1 MGAWKEWRAALCFGV
16 ICNIFPPHPIWL
28 MIRSYSKSTVCVYRV
43 FLSFFSM
50 TWFRAFRGDFGFS
63 FYGEKRT
70 PVTIDIQLVS
80 AIYACVLVSVAAII
94 VAIGIR
100 GKEVSLISELSS
112 FCRRKFINT
121 SYLCSY
127 ISFCELVTFNKS
139 NHFPNTMTT
148 GDQVFAC
155 TNLHPMTVLRLGRN
169 TFTICHLCIKH
180 YVIKSF

>member
-1 MGAWKEWRAALCFGV
+1 MGARKEWRAALCFGV
-16 ICNIFPPHPIWL
+16 IRNVFPPHPIWL
-28 MIRSYSKSTVCVYRV
+28 MIRSYSKSTVSVYRV

-100 GKEVSLISELSS
+100 GKEVSFNFGIIYFLQNKIHQY
-112 FCRRKFINT
+112 FIFVF
-121 SYLCSY
+121 
-127 ISFCELVTFNKS
+127 I
-139 NHFPNTMTT
+139 HFILWV
-148 GDQVFAC
+148 G
-155 TNLHPMTVLRLGRN
+155 
-169 TFTICHLCIKH
+169 HL
-180 YVIKSF
+180 

>member
-16 ICNIFPPHPIWL
+16 IRNVFPPHPIWL
-28 MIRSYSKSTVCVYRV
+28 MIRSHSKSTVCVYRV

-100 GKEVSLISELSS
+100 GKEVSLISESSS

-127 ISFCELVTFNKS
+127 ISLSWSPLTNPII
-139 NHFPNTMTT
+139 FPIRW
-148 GDQVFAC
+148 QPAIKFAC
-155 TNLHPMTVLRLGRN
+155 TILHPMTVLRLGRN
-169 TFTICHLCIKH
+169 TFTICHV
-180 YVIKSF
+180 Y

>member
-1 MGAWKEWRAALCFGV
+1 MGARKEWRAALCFGV

-80 AIYACVLVSVAAII
+80 AVYACVLVSVAAII

-100 GKEVSLISELSS
+100 GKEVSLISESSS

-148 GDQVFAC
+148 GDQVC
-155 TNLHPMTVLRLGRN
+155 MHNLTPYDRSKVRKKHLYDLSCVLN
-169 TFTICHLCIKH
+169 IMW
-180 YVIKSF
+180 